1 MQNKAQYNLDWK
13 VVEIYAYSSNDLNKY
28 EYLAGEDLAL
38 QPSTVEE
45 ARFEYSPLG
54 KIFHKGLK
62 EEDKKQLLLKR
73 LRNIKDKNEDKLKAK
88 EVTDFV
94 EELLSLEGKVL
105 IEEIKTT
112 QKNVDYRK
120 LKVTGGNKITYD
132 FSYYELFKELFRC
145 LYYRNMTIDEA
156 EKNKINLM
164 DYLVL

>member
-1 MQNKAQYNLDWK
+1 M
-13 VVEIYAYSSNDLNKY
+13 
-28 EYLAGEDLAL
+28 
-38 QPSTVEE
+38 
-45 ARFEYSPLG
+45 
-54 KIFHKGLK
+54 
-62 EEDKKQLLLKR
+62 KR
-73 LRNIKDKNEDKLKAK
+73 LRNNEDKNEDKLKAK

-120 LKVTGGNKITYD
+120 LKVKGGNKITYD
-132 FSYYELFKELFRC
+132 FSDYELFKELFRC
-145 LYYRNMTIDEA
+145 LYYKNMTIDET